1 MAGTRGLVW
10 MNLLAVSVL
19 VTSLSLACGE
29 EESSKTESLSSSTGA
44 TTAPENS
51 GEPSGE
57 ASAKK
62 LSSEEGVLATLQAWC
77 GSQKRGGFDAYSA
90 MYAGNF
96 KGIRRTSKGK
106 ARTFD
111 RKGWMKDRKPGF
123 SSPLKVDCLNPK
135 ITMGAGSKKAEV
147 LFEQYFRTSTYAD
160 QGDKKVAMV
169 QGDSGWVL
177 VSEDMISS
185 KKWDRKSFRDGSP
198 ATDGP
203 PKVKVG
209 RLGLRKV
216 RALVAGRDKPMKGN
230 VGSDM
235 DFVRNYCNA
244 RSPLKLRGFQV
255 TPKKLKNAEVAAY
268 RYAIRGSTALVEV
281 DEGYMICNERKLK
294 PIGGGMVEATGDTI
308 ALAIGKAMKDW
319 PCSYKIKVTALGAD
333 GTPLARGHHTGGV
346 SCPE

>member
-1 MAGTRGLVW
+1 MVREKVR
-10 MNLLAVSVL
+10 LLNHLIGIAVL
-19 VTSLSLACGE
+19 VGSLGLACGE
-29 EESSKTESLSSSTGA
+29 EESSETASPTSSTSA
-44 TTAPENS
+44 TTTPENP
-51 GEPSGE
+51 GEQPGE
-57 ASAKK
+57 VKPK
-62 LSSEEGVLATLQAWC
+62 QLSPEEGVLAALKAWC
-77 GSQKRGGFDAYSA
+77 GSQKRGGVEVYST
-90 MYAGNF
+90 MYSGGF

-111 RKGWMKDRKPGF
+111 RKGWMKDREPGF
-123 SSPLKVDCLNPK
+123 SSPLKVDCRNPK
-135 ITMGAGSKKAEV
+135 VTMNTGNEQAEV
-147 LFEQYFRTSTYAD
+147 TFEQYFRTSTYAD
-160 QGDKKVAMV
+160 QGDKKLAMV
-169 QGDSGWVL
+169 QGDSGWLL

-216 RALVAGRDKPMKGN
+216 RALVAGRDKPMKGD
-230 VGSDM
+230 VGSSM
-235 DFVRNYCNA
+235 DYVQNVCNA

-255 TPKKLKNAEVAAY
+255 TPKKLKSAEVAAY
-268 RYAIRGSTALVEV
+268 QYAIRGSTTLFED
-281 DEGYMICNERKLK
+281 DEGYMACNERKLK

-308 ALAIGKAMKDW
+308 ALVLDKTMKDW

-333 GTPLARGHHTGGV
+333 GTPRARGHHKGSV